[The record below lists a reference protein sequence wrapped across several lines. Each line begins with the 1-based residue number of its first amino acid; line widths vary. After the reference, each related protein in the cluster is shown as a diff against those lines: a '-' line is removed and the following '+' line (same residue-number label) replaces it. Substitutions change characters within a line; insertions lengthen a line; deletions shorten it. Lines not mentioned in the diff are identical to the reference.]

1 MNLIF
6 KKENDSVYG
15 VHIKD
20 DFPKF
25 AELYMEVDGYFVFL
39 PLRKGF
45 ISAWMLHEI
54 AKKLDELNK
63 DWDNQVDIFF
73 KNGKTD
79 SKK

>member
-25 AELYMEVDGYFVFL
+25 AELYMEVDGYFVFDYFGTGYL
-39 PLRKGF
+39 GSW
-45 ISAWMLHEI
+45 ILHQV

-63 DWDNQVDIFF
+63 DWDNQVDNFF

-79 SKK
+79 QA